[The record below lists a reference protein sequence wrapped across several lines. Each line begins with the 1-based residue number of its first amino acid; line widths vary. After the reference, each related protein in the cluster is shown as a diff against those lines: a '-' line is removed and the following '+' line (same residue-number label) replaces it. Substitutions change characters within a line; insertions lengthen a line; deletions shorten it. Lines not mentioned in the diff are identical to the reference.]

1 MFYLIC
7 PIGVLH
13 VPEGER
19 ETLQDGHQHPQRQSL
34 PHQTE
39 GLLHRVQRHSKHDSR
54 EVINYLE
61 CSCHQFLS
69 VLSCALV
76 LPD

>member
-19 ETLQDGHQHPQRQSL
+19 EALQDGHQHPQRQSL

-39 GLLHRVQRHSKHDSR
+39 GLLHRVQ
-54 EVINYLE
+54 
-61 CSCHQFLS
+61 
-69 VLSCALV
+69 
-76 LPD
+76 